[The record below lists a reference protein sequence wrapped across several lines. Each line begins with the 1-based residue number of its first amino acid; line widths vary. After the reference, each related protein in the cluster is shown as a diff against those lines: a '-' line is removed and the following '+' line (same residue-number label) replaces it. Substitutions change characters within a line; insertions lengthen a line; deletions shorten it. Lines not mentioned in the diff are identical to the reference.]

1 MTGQGVENG
10 RGARRVPPV
19 RVGQGFD
26 VHRLVPGRPLWLGG
40 VEIPHD
46 RGLEGHS
53 DADVLLHAI
62 MDAML
67 GAAGLPDIG
76 VFFPNTDP
84 NFKDIS
90 SRELLARVGREV
102 RRAGFELGNLDATV
116 LAEVPRVGPFVASM
130 KEVIAKILEIEPH
143 QIGIKAT
150 TMERLGS
157 VGRREGIAAMAVA
170 LLFDGDEAA

>member
-1 MTGQGVENG
+1 MTGQGVEKGGG
-10 RGARRVPPV
+10 RRRVHPV

-26 VHRLVPGRPLWLGG
+26 VHQLVPDRPLWLGG

-62 MDAML
+62 MDAIL
-67 GAAGLPDIG
+67 GAVGLPDIG

-84 NFKDIS
+84 QFKNIA
-90 SRELLARVGREV
+90 SRELLSRVGSEV
-102 RRAGFELGNLDATV
+102 RRAGFVVGNLDATV
-116 LAEVPRVGPFVASM
+116 LAEAPKVGPFVASM
-130 KEVIAKILEIEPH
+130 KEVIAKALEIEPH

-170 LLFDGDEAA
+170 LLFDGE